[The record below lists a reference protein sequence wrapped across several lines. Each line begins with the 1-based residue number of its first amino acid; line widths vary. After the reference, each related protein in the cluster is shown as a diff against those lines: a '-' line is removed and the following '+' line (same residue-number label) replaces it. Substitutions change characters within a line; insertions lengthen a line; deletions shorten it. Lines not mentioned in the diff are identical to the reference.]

1 MMIHYFQQTE
11 VPYYLSITCI
21 RLNSIQF
28 DPILP
33 HKQICILRPHTP
45 SPPIFGEIICS
56 ANDTHYKA
64 FIIHHHF
71 LSSYKTR
78 LYKLVVYNYN

>member
-28 DPILP
+28 DQILP

-56 ANDTHYKA
+56 ATTHIIKLSS
-64 FIIHHHF
+64 FIIISCRHIKRDF
-71 LSSYKTR
+71 IS
-78 LYKLVVYNYN
+78 